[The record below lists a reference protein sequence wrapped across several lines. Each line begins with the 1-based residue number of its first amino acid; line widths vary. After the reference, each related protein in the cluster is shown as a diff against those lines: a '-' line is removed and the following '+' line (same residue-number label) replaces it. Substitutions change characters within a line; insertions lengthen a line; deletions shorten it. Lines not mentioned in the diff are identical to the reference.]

1 MGNKKLI
8 KGLIITLV
16 ILLIIGGALAYVYF
30 GTDLLKTDA
39 ELFAKYGGR
48 TTSALGQ
55 FLESGNTK
63 TYYQKKQNQNYENDT
78 KLNVNLNIGN
88 DNSQYETILALK
100 GAVDHDNKKA
110 EQNIDLNY
118 SNSQKFSFNLIKNNE
133 TYAFGSKE
141 VVDKYVAIENF

>member
-16 ILLIIGGALAYVYF
+16 ILLIIGGALAYIYF

-48 TTSALGQ
+48 ATSALGQ

-78 KLNVNLNIGN
+78 KLNVKLNIGN
-88 DNSQYETILALK
+88 DNPQYETILALK
-100 GAVDHDNKKA
+100 GADEHFKTA
-110 EQNIDLNY
+110 IY
-118 SNSQKFSFNLIKNNE
+118 SCISKCIATYHIFGTWFQTILTVFLSSNFPILYHRKF
-133 TYAFGSKE
+133 
-141 VVDKYVAIENF
+141 

>member
-1 MGNKKLI
+1 M
-8 KGLIITLV
+8 
-16 ILLIIGGALAYVYF
+16 
-30 GTDLLKTDA
+30 LKTDA

-48 TTSALGQ
+48 ATSALGQ

-78 KLNVNLNIGN
+78 KLNVKLNIGN
-88 DNSQYETILALK
+88 DNPQYETILALK

-118 SNSQKFSFNLIKNNE
+118 SNSQKFSFNLIK
-133 TYAFGSKE
+133 KR
-141 VVDKYVAIENF
+141 

>member
-55 FLESGNTK
+55 FLESGNISVIR
-63 TYYQKKQNQNYENDT
+63 KKS
-78 KLNVNLNIGN
+78 VRM
-88 DNSQYETILALK
+88 
-100 GAVDHDNKKA
+100 
-110 EQNIDLNY
+110 
-118 SNSQKFSFNLIKNNE
+118 
-133 TYAFGSKE
+133 AFKE
-141 VVDKYVAIENF
+141 ELLSAW